1 VNHLASTPRIEK
13 IMTTNSLLR
22 TSRLIVTFLSG
33 ITFILFSYPVAF
45 AGQDGGM
52 ESKVS
57 VNIAWERLQYKERE
71 PDTGLDA
78 KAELDNMVVGIEG
91 VKRLE
96 YLFFGTKFTFPIS
109 IASGRESANRSGRTY
124 QENALEMGWSR
135 IDGFVGYPLRYW
147 LNPYVGF
154 RWSEVMQDR
163 GDFVIAGAPVTL
175 QSLEEVKSVSL
186 LFGIGG
192 VGNFTPRWNWN
203 YRAELF
209 LPISVKVTNTALPGF
224 ESSDKSG
231 HMVELK
237 GGVDYLFTD
246 SLYSGLFLYGGWM
259 HWNGSQWN
267 SFDRGRAKWPEN
279 DTYYFGAGLNIF
291 YKF

>member
-1 VNHLASTPRIEK
+1 MMI
-13 IMTTNSLLR
+13 NSLLKTGR
-22 TSRLIVTFLSG
+22 RIAAFLSG
-33 ITFILFSYPVAF
+33 FTFIIFSSPTAF
-45 AGQDGGM
+45 ADPNSGI
-52 ESKVS
+52 ENKLSL
-57 VNIAWERLQYKERE
+57 NIAWERLQYEERE
-71 PDTGLDA
+71 PDMHLDA

-91 VKRLE
+91 VKRWEHIFL
-96 YLFFGTKFTFPIS
+96 GTRLTFPIS
-109 IASGRESANRSGRTY
+109 NESGQEAVTRSGGTY
-124 QENALEMGWSR
+124 QENTLEMGWSR

-147 LNPYVGF
+147 LNPYMGF
-154 RWSEVMQDR
+154 RWSEVRQVR
-163 GDFVIAGAPVTL
+163 GNFVIAGAPATL

-186 LFGIGG
+186 LFGMGG
-192 VGNFTPRWNWN
+192 VGNFSPRWNWN
-203 YRAELF
+203 YRAEFF

-237 GGVDYLFTD
+237 GGIHYLVTD

-259 HWNGSQWN
+259 HWDGSQWN

-279 DTYYFGAGLNIF
+279 DTYYLGAGLNIF

>member
-1 VNHLASTPRIEK
+1 MDHIASITRIEK
-13 IMTTNSLLR
+13 AMTTNSLLK
-22 TSRLIVTFLSG
+22 TGRLIVSFVSG
-33 ITFILFSYPVAF
+33 ITFILSSYPIAF
-45 AGQDGGM
+45 AGPDSGI
-52 ESKVS
+52 ESKLS
-57 VNIAWERLQYKERE
+57 LNIAWERLQYREHE
-71 PDTGLDA
+71 PDMDLAANA
-78 KAELDNMVVGIEG
+78 KIDNMVVGIEG
-91 VKRLE
+91 VKRWE
-96 YLFFGTKFTFPIS
+96 YLFSGTRLTFPVS
-109 IASGRESANRSGRTY
+109 RENGQEEVTRSGKTY
-124 QENALEMGWSR
+124 QKNALEMGWSR
-135 IDGFVGYPLRYW
+135 IDGFVGYPLRPW

-154 RWSEVMQDR
+154 RWSEVRQDR
-163 GDFVIAGAPVTL
+163 RDFVIAGAPVTL

-186 LFGIGG
+186 LFGMGG

-224 ESSDKSG
+224 DSSDKSG